1 MSTIEEHECYLCGT
15 YGPQMIPSVMGRVE
29 DDGVDTTLWWCQDA
43 TWCRARIAADKL
55 ERDGYL
61 GYFVMPL

>member
-1 MSTIEEHECYLCGT
+1 MTEQHECYLCGVIS
-15 YGPQMIPSVMGRVE
+15 PAMIPTVTAQAE
-29 DDGVDTTLWWCQDA
+29 DDGVDTILWWCQDA

-61 GYFVMPL
+61 TKVALS